1 MIFLK
6 DGILGI
12 IFDKSHIKSSI
23 AEISSKVPLQKSHQE
38 SNATGLTENIKID
51 SRVKGA

>member
-6 DGILGI
+6 DGILGT
-12 IFDKSHIKSSI
+12 IFDIK
-23 AEISSKVPLQKSHQE
+23 ATSKVPLQKSHQE
-38 SNATGLTENIKID
+38 SNATGLTENIKTD

>member
-12 IFDKSHIKSSI
+12 FSIK
-23 AEISSKVPLQKSHQE
+23 ATSKVPLQKSHQE